1 MNVDNKVE
9 VFVYRD
15 SEDRLIATTLEP
27 KAQVGQFAFLK
38 VVSINKAGAF
48 LDWGLE
54 KDLFVPFKEQRFKMF
69 EGFSYAVYL
78 YIDNITDRIV
88 ASSKLNKFFVT
99 DPIELEAGQEIETTI
114 YEETKLGYNCLI
126 DQKYKGLIYAN
137 EVFTKLKEGETV
149 KAYVKTIRPDKLID
163 VSLQRSGF
171 KNVLSSTD
179 VILNYLVDHEGFLDL
194 TDKSSPDEIAER
206 FAMSKAT
213 FKKSLGV
220 LYRQRKVRLESDG
233 VYLVKEG

>member
-1 MNVDNKVE
+1 MQVGSDVE

-15 SEDRLIATTLEP
+15 SKDRLIATTLKP
-27 KAQVGQFAFLK
+27 KAQVGEFAFLK
-38 VVSINKAGAF
+38 VVSINRSGAF

-69 EGFSYAVYL
+69 EGFSYMVYL
-78 YIDNITDRIV
+78 YVDSLTDRIV
-88 ASSKLNKFFVT
+88 ASSKLNKFFIT
-99 DPIELEAGQEIETTI
+99 EPIDLENGQEIEAMI
-114 YEETKLGYNCLI
+114 YEETKLGYNCII

-149 KAYVKTIRPDKLID
+149 KAYVKNIRPDKLID
-163 VSLQRSGF
+163 VSLQKSGF

-179 VILNYLVDHEGFLDL
+179 IILNYLNDHKGYLDL
-194 TDKSSPDEIAER
+194 TDKSSPEEIAER

-220 LYRQRKVRLESDG
+220 LYRQRKVRLEADG
-233 VYLVKEG
+233 VYLVSEG